1 MMTRTMVGRSPPA
14 ADATPSRYGA
24 SAAAAPAC
32 RKARRVGGMRLSLCA
47 AAPRHNRRDNS
58 SAELPARSRALAA
71 RERPVMRRAERVESL
86 VENESSPRRIERSS
100 RDFGVGL
107 RLYRLRLGFHGQR
120 LGLPGHRLGIHG
132 HRLGLRVRNHRF
144 RLCNDRLRLG
154 NKWLGFCNNRVALR
168 DDWPLRFHLDLR
180 SRARSPPR
188 AGPEEPA
195 QESAALWLW
204 IRPRE
209 RDGFDNDRLQLHR

>member
-1 MMTRTMVGRSPPA
+1 MMTRTMLGRSPPA

-71 RERPVMRRAERVESL
+71 REGPVMRRAERVESL
-86 VENESSPRRIERSS
+86 VENESSPLRIERSS
-100 RDFGVGL
+100 RYIGVGL
-107 RLYRLRLGFHGQR
+107 RLYRLRLGFHGHR
-120 LGLPGHRLGIHG
+120 LGLHG
-132 HRLGLRVRNHRF
+132 HRLVRRVRNHRF
-144 RLCNDRLRLG
+144 RLCTDRLRLG
-154 NKWLGFCNNRVALR
+154 NKWLGFCNNRVGLR
-168 DDWPLRFHLDLR
+168 DDWPLPFHLDLR
-180 SRARSPPR
+180 SRARRPRR

-204 IRPRE
+204 IRLRE
-209 RDGFDNDRLQLHR
+209 RDGFDNDRLQLHP